1 MGGDFNSRRSWSN
14 RLKGTDE
21 VKITIEST
29 DKLTHIEGVP
39 VRIWEGRTEHG
50 VTCVVMVHRIAVQ
63 KDQDTRQ
70 FEAEL
75 KEKLPPGR
83 HVPLSAIL

>member
-1 MGGDFNSRRSWSN
+1 
-14 RLKGTDE
+14 

-29 DKLTHIEGVP
+29 DKLTHIDGVP

-50 VTCVVMVHRIAVQ
+50 VPCTVMVHRIAVR
-63 KDQDTRQ
+63 KEQDTRQ

-83 HVPLSAIL
+83 QVSLSDAL